1 MSNFLG
7 PRVARVL
14 VSAAALSV
22 VLSACGDRTPRI
34 DVKPRAATLSR
45 PGLVAGFPRFGEF
58 APDDAMPAEE
68 ATCRKALDKL
78 GVTWRDGAPISQGAC
93 GIAHPVEV
101 SALPG
106 GVALEPAATL
116 NCAMALTFSRW
127 VKKELQPAAR
137 KRYFS
142 GVARIRQGAAY
153 SCRNMIGSG
162 GSGLSEHATGN
173 AIDVM
178 AVELNNGKE
187 IDVRKPGLFAFRERG
202 LLNNVRGD
210 ACDYFSTVLGPGYNR
225 EHKDH
230 FHFDLRPRKNGRIA
244 CE

>member
-1 MSNFLG
+1 MSLSS
-7 PRVARVL
+7 R
-14 VSAAALSV
+14 AAALLLV
-22 VLSACGDRTPRI
+22 GVAFGLSACGDRSPRV
-34 DVKPRAATLSR
+34 DLKPRAAAMARPDSR
-45 PGLVAGFPRFGEF
+45 SGFPRFG
-58 APDDAMPAEE
+58 DALTDPAMMPVTEVE
-68 ATCRKALDKL
+68 CRKDLRRL
-78 GVTWRDGAPISQGAC
+78 GVAFRDLPEIREGAC
-93 GIAHPVEV
+93 GVAYPVEI

-106 GVALEPAATL
+106 GVALQPAATL

-142 GVARIRQGAAY
+142 SVAAIRQGAAY
-153 SCRNMIGSG
+153 SCRGMIGAG

-178 AVELNNGKE
+178 AVELANGRE
-187 IDVRKPGLFAFRERG
+187 IDVRKPGLFSFRERG
-202 LLNNVRGD
+202 LLNTVRGE

-230 FHFDLRPRKNGRIA
+230 FHFDLRPRKGGRVA